1 MNEFEL
7 KIRYPHHTNRN
18 DIEHLGAFD
27 SATILMKFDEVGW
40 RQQLVRQL
48 QLDGAITSFIVTD
61 AYTEQTLRITL
72 DAFAQTQQLEFKIE
86 SDIPVLI
93 PRKDIFGLVTR
104 NITDAV
110 SFKQL
115 TLTRVKEYLT
125 VFLNREVVVLE
136 ELYKDSLSKEMN
148 SVS

>member
-93 PRKDIFGLVTR
+93 PRKDVFGLVTR

-115 TLTRVKEYLT
+115 TLTRVKKTPTLARSPR
-125 VFLNREVVVLE
+125 FMSLN
-136 ELYKDSLSKEMN
+136 YINCKYMI
-148 SVS
+148 

>member
-1 MNEFEL
+1 MKLAGDNNWFVSC
-7 KIRYPHHTNRN
+7 N
-18 DIEHLGAFD
+18 
-27 SATILMKFDEVGW
+27 LM
-40 RQQLVRQL
+40 
-48 QLDGAITSFIVTD
+48 AITRFIVTD

-93 PRKDIFGLVTR
+93 PRKDVFGLVTR

-115 TLTRVKEYLT
+115 TLTRVKKNPNLGKSH
-125 VFLNREVVVLE
+125 RH
-136 ELYKDSLSKEMN
+136 KIH
-148 SVS
+148 